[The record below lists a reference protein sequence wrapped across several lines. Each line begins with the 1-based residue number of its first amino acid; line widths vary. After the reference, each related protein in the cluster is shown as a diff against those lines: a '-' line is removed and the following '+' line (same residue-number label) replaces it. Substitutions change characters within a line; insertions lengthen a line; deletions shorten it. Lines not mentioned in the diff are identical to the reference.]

1 MLDFCI
7 SKWTGYCITCCAPYA
22 NMRPWEIRKFHL
34 QLSPGAQG
42 AVEEWALCHP
52 GGQQCFITLLTEDQS
67 LHTLLIRHQGPIC
80 AAKPGER
87 PHPGPSHCHTCRP
100 THGAH
105 TEITAMND
113 EPLAFKLQGQKS
125 HSQPTCHLNNAEL
138 EGKGTKK
145 QVLEPEWIYL
155 RVRALQT
162 YLLSFSQH
170 RISSV
175 GWF

>member
-1 MLDFCI
+1 M
-7 SKWTGYCITCCAPYA
+7 GYCITCCAPYA

-42 AVEEWALCHP
+42 AMEEWALCHP
-52 GGQQCFITLLTEDQS
+52 GGQQCFITLTEDQS

-87 PHPGPSHCHTCRP
+87 PHPGPSRCHTCRP

-105 TEITAMND
+105 TEITGMND

-125 HSQPTCHLNNAEL
+125 HFQPTCHLNNAEL

-145 QVLEPEWIYL
+145 QVLEPKWIYL